1 MQHRPCRH
9 VQHEKDG
16 GGEIV
21 DQEHVHHGKGEGDAD
36 DTYQSLTLRHAQGYE
51 LVVDMIPVRQEKG
64 LPAPPTVQYDPHHI
78 KHRHDQEREGS
89 HDSTGKDAFLHRIG
103 HAQANGHHRQ
113 QHSDGERAGVAH
125 EDLASAA
132 YLAEYVIIE
141 KRQQHTESG
150 QADEGIH
157 PPLQSDEHAA
167 ESEKGDDAQ
176 SGGKPVNAVYQ
187 VDSVQYIND
196 DEHSE
201 RHSYIIR

>member
-78 KHRHDQEREGS
+78 KHRNEKAVTIAPGKTLSFTGS
-89 HDSTGKDAFLHRIG
+89 DILRRMAITASSIPMVSEPVSPMKILRPRRILP
-103 HAQANGHHRQ
+103 NT
-113 QHSDGERAGVAH
+113 
-125 EDLASAA
+125 L
-132 YLAEYVIIE
+132 
-141 KRQQHTESG
+141 
-150 QADEGIH
+150 
-157 PPLQSDEHAA
+157 
-167 ESEKGDDAQ
+167 
-176 SGGKPVNAVYQ
+176 
-187 VDSVQYIND
+187 
-196 DEHSE
+196 
-201 RHSYIIR
+201 